1 MPNKCVP
8 PNCFVGYKKNGDG
21 NETDRISHKENN
33 NNYLLNGDKVKL
45 FSRDKTRDI
54 LFLER
59 QREK

>member
-1 MPNKCVP
+1 MRYP
-8 PNCFVGYKKNGDG
+8 KKNSSSKNALGYVQ
-21 NETDRISHKENN
+21 TII